1 MRMKIDVRAP
11 AKINMSLSVGAADV
25 SHAMMHPIASVMTT
39 VDFYDDLSVTR
50 LDEGDMS
57 RYAIL
62 WHENARRKTPIDWSI
77 TSDLAV
83 RAHRHLEVEVGNTL
97 PVQLKLEK
105 RIPVGAGL
113 GGGSSDAAA
122 MLRATASLFDLDVD
136 LQAIGAVI
144 GSDVPFLLD
153 GGTQFVSGFGENLE
167 PLQGRD
173 KAFVIILPPY
183 GSATGEVYDA
193 FDDLSQVH
201 FDIDRARAGDI
212 FNDLT
217 PAAIASTENLA
228 NDMERVK
235 EVAETQIHLSG
246 SGSSMFVICDNA
258 MHAEAL
264 ALAIEEKTGL
274 VAIATQA
281 IVPTKEME
289 KIE

>member
-1 MRMKIDVRAP
+1 MKIEVQAA
-11 AKINMSLSVGAADV
+11 AKINMSLSVGPPDA
-25 SHAMMHPIASVMTT
+25 SHAMMHPIASLMTT

-57 RYAIL
+57 RYAIF
-62 WHENARRKTPIDWSI
+62 WHEDAPRKTPVDWPI

-83 RAHRHLEVEVGNTL
+83 RAHRYLEAEVGKTL

-122 MLRATASLFDLDVD
+122 MLRATAALFDLEVD
-136 LQAIGAVI
+136 LYAVGVAI

-153 GGTQFVSGFGENLE
+153 GGTQLVSGFGEKLE
-167 PLQGRD
+167 LVQEAAR
-173 KAFVIILPPY
+173 ALVIILPPY
-183 GSATGEVYDA
+183 GCATGEVYDA
-193 FDDLSQVH
+193 FDELSSVH
-201 FDIDRARAGDI
+201 FDVNRARNGEI

-217 PAAIASTENLA
+217 PAAKASSEDLA
-228 NDMERVK
+228 VDMERVK
-235 EVAETQIHLSG
+235 SVSEEEVHLSG

-264 ALAIEEKTGL
+264 APAINEKTGL
-274 VAIATQA
+274 IAIATQT
-281 IVPTKEME
+281 IVPTKELE
-289 KIE
+289 KTE